1 MKYTATSS
9 GNGEFTFRIEDGEF
23 KDISIRVGNL
33 RYANSTLEYDFDV
46 YGGEISDESV
56 GEYITFII
64 TDLFTN
70 ANELQGHGAQATKIF
85 MDERAM
91 VTLSDEA
98 TVTFHEGP
106 QESPHEQQ

>member
-56 GEYITFII
+56 GEYITLIYSLMLMNF
-64 TDLFTN
+64 
-70 ANELQGHGAQATKIF
+70 KV
-85 MDERAM
+85 M
-91 VTLSDEA
+91 VLKQLRSLWM
-98 TVTFHEGP
+98 
-106 QESPHEQQ
+106 SEQW